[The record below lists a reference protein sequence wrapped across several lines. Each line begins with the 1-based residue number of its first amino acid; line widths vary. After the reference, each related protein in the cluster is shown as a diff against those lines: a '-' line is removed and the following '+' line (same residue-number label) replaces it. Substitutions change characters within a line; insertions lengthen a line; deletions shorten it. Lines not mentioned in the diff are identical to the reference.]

1 MKPYVKLASG
11 LVMFGMSMFMLERYG
26 LSQLSNSGMHL
37 ATWLLTGLVIAPLV
51 LIGAGCLTFMVGR
64 IRRL

>member
-11 LVMFGMSMFMLERYG
+11 LIMFGMSMFMLERYG
-26 LSQLSNSGMHL
+26 LSQINQTEIHIAG
-37 ATWLLTGLVIAPLV
+37 WLLSALVIVPLV
-51 LIGAGCLTFMVGR
+51 LVGAGCLTFMVGR